1 LHLVIGWAATDT
13 FFIVAMRLRL
23 TIQRHALPPTNIL
36 WTVRVQDPT
45 STSAPAYATISQLLE
60 DVNDV
65 VPLESN
71 DWGLEDYVVEIGG
84 YECLHFQPVDS
95 VLKEDDKITIRA
107 LQTSDLRVRKLGGRH
122 QISPDGRHLFDGV
135 AFGRHYLRKTAR
147 PAFRIPSRKRRKL
160 DLGQGQYIE
169 DDSIVQALLPENSS
183 AADTALVV
191 DEDGADLTLRDD
203 NTWQIVA
210 RQHFE
215 DADQDPVGEQ
225 DDSDFV
231 SSAEY
236 EEDEEDLELS
246 EELRALLDDQPSER
260 GDEKVGENNQS
271 FNAELETNSIHG
283 VRQRGKRKRDREG
296 AADEGSIGSTGN
308 SNSPSTLVHTALPDT
323 RFADSSSTSVFGSEA
338 GEEMHVGETWRR
350 IVEDFERSRGT
361 SHSSGTN
368 FSGLAS
374 SKSEDQSGSAS
385 PCSSTSSSTSSSTGS
400 ESETSSEC
408 ASESESESESESSLE
423 SESGSKSESES
434 ELESGNGK
442 EMTAAPLSIMRM
454 KGGQTTKMESCLS
467 DSPVTMGSAP
477 GEGLNRTYRNNQR
490 VKKRKR
496 LNSLKAAGLLASDA
510 SFKELSTFEQSESDG
525 PMKNHLA
532 QRDELHDVF
541 EARKQ
546 ELLGQVVPEAGL
558 IPLSDSPQDTTER
571 APYAL
576 TYEAAGMPAQPV
588 TANNEE
594 DRKRTPNKRSKL
606 DIESS
611 RRMLF
616 GALGLKTPKTPAAE
630 QELREKLAKRG
641 HISANG
647 RAKRAVVE
655 EADDWETWKTP
666 VSVPTQA
673 EEAWVDRL
681 ILSAV
686 ECEVE
691 GQVLSKPPFPFVQ
704 RWQHDKQNSQLLGHL
719 EEYNRVNGEGQQDT
733 SAVTDELGNGGPYV
747 EEDTLLYGVRHS
759 AVIQNQLIQEAQ
771 ELENGKDTRLST
783 APDLPSATDFNVFEA
798 LKPEDAVAGTVI
810 AFKQLDMSK
819 ETNWQPQISAYRLA
833 EVQEALEDGTLK
845 VSLAERDRISTP
857 LSFNHQTGERN
868 FEKFEM
874 PVDAEELGPDTGMR
888 EILYGDLIE
897 PKLVVRKSMGPSVA
911 ESTEAAHTSTGGS
924 KPDKGTSQLK
934 DFAKSSEDSVG
945 QPSAQVEVS
954 TPQQMEIS
962 NLIKDACFHS
972 SLDTELLQP
981 AREGSTTTREN
992 NPRLSSDMSEKCSS
1006 RQLINLDGA
1015 ADETGKARQNSPRL
1029 AGSDSSSVYQ
1039 ANDFYDSS
1047 SNLEPGGQ
1055 FPSTCGSQRLSDSGS
1070 KKSVIYPRLSQLVLD
1085 ESSMAITNGKP
1096 QSSFV
1101 HTHSPS
1107 EIDKLELVPALFGKD
1122 NDGLPEPEE
1131 SHLDSLKS
1139 TIPPSEDAAPKSGPP
1154 SATSSRITNPCLP
1167 GLDGNASSDDDLPSL
1182 SEITST
1188 ARSGR
1193 ISPPQLKKASISKR
1207 KTPTS
1212 RELSLSPSEPESTEN
1227 HTETQTSPTFQPS
1240 QIPPGSQVVD
1250 LTFSSDPI
1258 SLDHSDGE
1266 YRSTQRSSQ
1275 RIKQSSSQVKLSETA
1290 QLGAKMGNRRLVR
1303 GKLGK
1308 TKHSF

>member
-1 LHLVIGWAATDT
+1 LHLVIGWAVSDT
-13 FFIVAMRLRL
+13 FFIVAMRLQL

-45 STSAPAYATISQLLE
+45 STSALAYATISQLLE

-65 VPLESN
+65 VTLESD
-71 DWGLEDYVVEIGG
+71 DWGLEDYAVEIGG
-84 YECLHFQPVDS
+84 YECLHFQPIDS

-135 AFGRHYLRKTAR
+135 AFGRPYLRKTAR

-169 DDSIVQALLPENSS
+169 DDPIVQALLPESSS

-191 DEDGADLTLRDD
+191 DEDSADLTLRDD

-215 DADQDPVGEQ
+215 DADQDSVGEQ

-231 SSAEY
+231 SSTEY

-260 GDEKVGENNQS
+260 GDKKVGENDQS
-271 FNAELETNSIHG
+271 FNAELETNSIYG
-283 VRQRGKRKRDREG
+283 VRQRGKRKRDSKG
-296 AADEGSIGSTGN
+296 AADEGSIGSTGS

-323 RFADSSSTSVFGSEA
+323 RFAGSSSTSVFGSEV
-338 GEEMHVGETWRR
+338 GEELHVGEARR
-350 IVEDFERSRGT
+350 RTIDDFECSRGT

-374 SKSEDQSGSAS
+374 SKSENQSGSAS
-385 PCSSTSSSTSSSTGS
+385 PCSSTSSSTSTSTGS
-400 ESETSSEC
+400 ESDTSSEC
-408 ASESESESESESSLE
+408 ASEPESESESESS
-423 SESGSKSESES
+423 SESES
-434 ELESGNGK
+434 ESGKGK
-442 EMTAAPLSIMRM
+442 EGTAAPLSIIRM
-454 KGGQTTKMESCLS
+454 KGGQTTKVESCLS
-467 DSPVTMGSAP
+467 DSPVTIRSAP

-510 SFKELSTFEQSESDG
+510 SFKELSTFEQSESDA
-525 PMKNHLA
+525 PKKNDLA
-532 QRDELHDVF
+532 QRDGLHDVF

-546 ELLGQVVPEAGL
+546 ELLEQVVPDAGS
-558 IPLSDSPQDTTER
+558 IPLSNSPQDAKER
-571 APYAL
+571 APHAL

-594 DRKRTPNKRSKL
+594 DRKSTPNKRSKL

-616 GALGLKTPKTPAAE
+616 GALGLKTPKTRAAE
-630 QELREKLAKRG
+630 QELREKLAKQG

-655 EADDWETWKTP
+655 EGDDWETRKTP

-673 EEAWVDRL
+673 EKAWVDRL

-691 GQVLSKPPFPFVQ
+691 GQILSKPPFPFVQ

-719 EEYNRVNGEGQQDT
+719 DEYNRVNGEGQQDT
-733 SAVTDELGNGGPYV
+733 GAVTDGFGNGGPHV
-747 EEDTLLYGVRHS
+747 EEDSLLYGVRLS
-759 AVIQNQLIQEAQ
+759 GVIQNKLIQEAQ

-783 APDLPSATDFNVFEA
+783 APDLPSVTDFNVLEA
-798 LKPEDAVAGTVI
+798 LKAKDAVAGTVI

-833 EVQEALEDGTLK
+833 EVQEVLEDGTLK
-845 VSLAERDRISTP
+845 VSLSERDRISTP
-857 LSFNHQTGERN
+857 LSFNLQTGERN

-874 PVDAEELGPDTGMR
+874 PVDAEDLGPDTGIR
-888 EILYGDLIE
+888 EISYGDLIE
-897 PKLVVRKSMGPSVA
+897 PKLVERNITGPSVA
-911 ESTEAAHTSTGGS
+911 ESTQAAHTSTGGS
-924 KPDKGTSQLK
+924 ETDKGISQRK
-934 DFAKSSEDSVG
+934 DSAKSSDDSVE

-954 TPQQMEIS
+954 TPRQKEIS
-962 NLIKDACFHS
+962 NFIKDAGFHS
-972 SLDTELLQP
+972 SLDSGLLQP
-981 AREGSTTTREN
+981 AQEGSTTTHEN
-992 NPRLSSDMSEKCSS
+992 NPRLSSEMSEKHSS
-1006 RQLINLDGA
+1006 RQLINSDGA
-1015 ADETGKARQNSPRL
+1015 ADETDKARQNNPCL
-1029 AGSDSSSVYQ
+1029 AGSDSSFIYQ
-1039 ANDFYDSS
+1039 DNDFHDSS
-1047 SNLEPGGQ
+1047 SNPEPGGH
-1055 FPSTCGSQRLSDSGS
+1055 FPSTYGSQRLSDSGS
-1070 KKSVIYPRLSQLVLD
+1070 KKSVVYPRLSQLVLD
-1085 ESSMAITNGKP
+1085 ESSMATTTGKL
-1096 QSSFV
+1096 QSSVV

-1107 EIDKLELVPALFGKD
+1107 EIDKPELVPALFGK
-1122 NDGLPEPEE
+1122 NKDGLLEPEE
-1131 SHLDSLKS
+1131 SPLDSLKS

-1167 GLDGNASSDDDLPSL
+1167 GLDGNASSDDYLPSL

-1207 KTPTS
+1207 EMPTS
-1212 RELSLSPSEPESTEN
+1212 RELSSSPNEPESTEN

-1240 QIPPGSQVVD
+1240 QIPPGSQIVD

-1290 QLGAKMGNRRLVR
+1290 QFGAKMGNRRLVR

-1308 TKHSF
+1308 AKHSF